1 MDSIPKIVDAEKLYW
16 HILKTEGEKHPIH
29 SPERM
34 EACADYILH
43 EFERY
48 GLKTN
53 IHEFEVDGFDYTF
66 RNIEA
71 TVDGSGPELVIVS
84 HYDTVRH
91 APGANDNGTAI
102 AVMLEVARVLSE
114 NQPNGAVRFLSVN
127 LEELNPTRVEKIR
140 ENSLKFGITD
150 EEGRYTSWHT
160 ELILTRYSE
169 LFSKYRVGLTS
180 FTEIGKRAIT
190 ELNVDLHSH
199 ERDYLNSLNDL
210 NKEIDIL
217 NWPGRTALMGSSA
230 WVRDAPKRNISV
242 KGVLCLD
249 TVGYT
254 SSKTN
259 SQHFPEGLDS
269 DMFEI
274 FMTDP
279 SLTVGDF
286 LTIIGDCNSGPLA
299 EAFRFQCEHDD
310 IKLPYACLQEDFTFE
325 QAAQIMPDILRSDHA
340 PFWKEK
346 IPGLFFTDTAN
357 FRYPFYHSAAD
368 TIDKLDFDF
377 LTKICKA
384 VVATA
389 LKF

>member
-1 MDSIPKIVDAEKLYW
+1 
-16 HILKTEGEKHPIH
+16 
-29 SPERM
+29 
-34 EACADYILH
+34 
-43 EFERY
+43 
-48 GLKTN
+48 
-53 IHEFEVDGFDYTF
+53 
-66 RNIEA
+66 
-71 TVDGSGPELVIVS
+71 
-84 HYDTVRH
+84 
-91 APGANDNGTAI
+91 
-102 AVMLEVARVLSE
+102 
-114 NQPNGAVRFLSVN
+114 
-127 LEELNPTRVEKIR
+127 
-140 ENSLKFGITD
+140 
-150 EEGRYTSWHT
+150 
-160 ELILTRYSE
+160 
-169 LFSKYRVGLTS
+169 
-180 FTEIGKRAIT
+180 
-190 ELNVDLHSH
+190 
-199 ERDYLNSLNDL
+199 
-210 NKEIDIL
+210 
-217 NWPGRTALMGSSA
+217 MGSSA